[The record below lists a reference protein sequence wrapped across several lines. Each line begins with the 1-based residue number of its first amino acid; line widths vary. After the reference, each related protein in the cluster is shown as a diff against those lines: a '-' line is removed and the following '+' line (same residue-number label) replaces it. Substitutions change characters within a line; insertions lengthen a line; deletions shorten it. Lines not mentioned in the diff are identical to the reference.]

1 MIPLS
6 LFTQIIVLPIS
17 FSPEKDI
24 SVHQIKDSAV
34 VTFQSATVLFGKVKS
49 GEKISKD
56 FIFRNSGNDTLFIN
70 TVLASDGGTIA
81 YWPNHYILPGE
92 TNSIKVEFGFTES
105 RSGYQDKTFTVIS
118 NTQNKIV
125 VLHLAGYI
133 DR

>member
-1 MIPLS
+1 M
-6 LFTQIIVLPIS
+6 
-17 FSPEKDI
+17 
-24 SVHQIKDSAV
+24 